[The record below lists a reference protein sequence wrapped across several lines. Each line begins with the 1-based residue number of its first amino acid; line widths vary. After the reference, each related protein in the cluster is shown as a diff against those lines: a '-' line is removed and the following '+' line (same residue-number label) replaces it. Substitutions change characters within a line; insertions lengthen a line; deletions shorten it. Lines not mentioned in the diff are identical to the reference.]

1 MKLILC
7 ILLLLLTPA
16 TASAQRER
24 GDQEDNEVT
33 VLADFGFADS
43 VPGARFGPVRV
54 HVRAQD
60 ENISGRVE
68 LDYIGRDGYT
78 GRVIAPV
85 DVAAGGETTVSMV
98 VPIPAMLEEVL
109 LTLRDQRGARIAD
122 AEYATLPSS
131 TQIQFP
137 TILAPSQELL
147 LSCTARV
154 SASRIA
160 ESLVQ
165 DSIGF
170 LPTTRLRSVRQML
183 ELTPEQATQFVF
195 SNLIGEN
202 VLVDTLPLSHR
213 AYEGAVAVIVDSTT
227 VQEADPRAIVA
238 MHRWVIG
245 GGRLIVLADMP
256 GDQWRRLIPP
266 TVPID
271 AITLGAQQQIDVP
284 AEFETLTD
292 SPVRESLICRPIW
305 LTLAAEDAGWS
316 TRWQSTGGNLLAEGP
331 AGFGWVTLVGVLPSN
346 VSGGGREGDTKLWA
360 GVLTGASRGVY
371 MPDHSHRTLLTR
383 GNSWGELRVV
393 EDVPVLVFDAIG
405 SATPIGSAAVAL
417 VALVTVSLAIA
428 LGPVDFV
435 LLKLIRLRHM
445 AWLSALV
452 WIMLASVIGFLT
464 PNKMRSGASTLGRH
478 TLIDTLAVNSALP
491 GSDSNPQNTRVAE
504 LPDVLRSWSLSF
516 SNYFAG
522 STDPITVSPSQN
534 GVYWSEYQ
542 GVQGRSAVTRPL
554 VTVQNPNSGGL
565 DATRSSAPAPIRPG
579 IWTTKVFLDSGP
591 IVIDLDV
598 ALEPIDEGWGLSVD
612 GLNAERL
619 IAGQLRVGDRFLPIR
634 ARDLNSAGAQR
645 FRLNEISATRDP
657 IGLYDDPLAWDD
669 DRRYLHNMYSN
680 VRLETM
686 SQSLLQLLPG
696 PSERSHSIER
706 LLATRR
712 YALVELFVAGQ
723 LLNVPIEA
731 NDVEPSQSTM
741 YRILVPIEG
750 DPSRD

>member
-1 MKLILC
+1 MKLLLC
-7 ILLLLLTPA
+7 ILLLMQIPIA
-16 TASAQRER
+16 ASAQRDR
-24 GDQEDNEVT
+24 RDQQENEVT
-33 VLADFGFADS
+33 ILADFGFADS

-60 ENISGRVE
+60 ENISGRIE
-68 LDYIGRDGYT
+68 LEYIGSDGFT

-98 VPIPAMLEEVL
+98 VPIPALLDEVN
-109 LTLRDQRGARIAD
+109 LTLRDQRGGRIA
-122 AEYATLPSS
+122 ESGYATLPSS

-147 LSCTARV
+147 LSCTSRV
-154 SASRIA
+154 SAADIA
-160 ESLVQ
+160 ELLVQ
-165 DSIGF
+165 DSLGY
-170 LPTTRLRSVRQML
+170 LPAARIRSVRQML
-183 ELTPEQATQFVF
+183 ELTPEQATHFVF
-195 SNLIGEN
+195 SNLVGES
-202 VLVDTLPLSHR
+202 VLVDSLPLSHR
-213 AYEGAVAVIVDSTT
+213 AYEGVLAIIVDSTT
-227 VQEADPRAIVA
+227 VLEADPRAIIA

-271 AITLGAQQQIDVP
+271 AITLGAQQAIGVP
-284 AEFETLTD
+284 AEFETLTGN
-292 SPVRESLICRPIW
+292 SAREPLISRPIW

-316 TRWQSTGGNLLAEGP
+316 TRWKSADGNLLAEGP
-331 AGFGWVTLVGVLPSN
+331 AGFGWVTLVGMRPGV
-346 VSGGGREGDTKLWA
+346 VSGGGQTGEMKLWA
-360 GVLTGASRGVY
+360 DVLTGASRGVY

-383 GNSWGELRVV
+383 GRSYGELRVV

-417 VALVTVSLAIA
+417 VALITVSLALA

-452 WIMLASVIGFLT
+452 WIVLASIIGFLT
-464 PNKMRSGASTLGRH
+464 PNKMRSGSSTLGRH
-478 TLIDTLAVNSALP
+478 TLVDTIAINSALT
-491 GSDSNPQNTRVAE
+491 GAESNPQNARVAE

-522 STDPITVSPSQN
+522 SADLISVSPAKN
-534 GVYWSEYQ
+534 GLYWTEYQ
-542 GVQGRSAVTRPL
+542 GVQGRSAVTRPM
-554 VTVQNPNSGGL
+554 VTVQNPNSGSL
-565 DATRSSAPAPIRPG
+565 DATRSSTPAPIRPG
-579 IWTTKVFLDSGP
+579 IWTTKVFIDSGP
-591 IVIDLDV
+591 VVTDLEI
-598 ALEPIDEGWGLSVD
+598 ALGPTDEGWSLTVD
-612 GLNAERL
+612 GLNADRL
-619 IAGQLRVGDRFLPIR
+619 IAGQLRVGDRFIPIR
-634 ARDLNSAGAQR
+634 ARDLIPENTQR
-645 FRLNEISATRDP
+645 FRLNESAATSDP
-657 IGLYDDPLAWDD
+657 IGLYDDPLKWDD
-669 DRRYLHNMYSN
+669 NRRYLHNMYSN
-680 VRLETM
+680 VRLDSM

-696 PSERSHSIER
+696 PSERSHSIEK
-706 LLATRR
+706 LLATNR

-723 LLNVPIEA
+723 QLNVTIEA

-750 DPSRD
+750 DPARD

>member
-7 ILLLLLTPA
+7 ILLLLLTPIA
-16 TASAQRER
+16 ASAQRDR

-68 LDYIGRDGYT
+68 LDYIGGDGYT

-85 DVAAGGETTVSMV
+85 DVAAGSETTISMV
-98 VPIPAMLEEVL
+98 VPIPALLDEVF

-122 AEYATLPSS
+122 AEYSTLPSS

-154 SASRIA
+154 SAARVA
-160 ESLVQ
+160 EALVQ
-165 DSIGF
+165 ESVGY
-170 LPTTRLRSVRQML
+170 LPTTRMRSVRQLL
-183 ELTPEQATQFVF
+183 ELTPEQAKQFVF
-195 SNLIGEN
+195 SNLVGES
-202 VLVDTLPLSHR
+202 VLVDTLPLSHK
-213 AYEGAVAVIVDSTT
+213 AYEGVVAIVVDSTT
-227 VQEADPRAIVA
+227 VKEADPRAIVA

-266 TVPID
+266 MVPID
-271 AITLGAQQQIDVP
+271 AITLGAQQETEVP
-284 AEFETLTD
+284 VELETLIVG
-292 SPVRESLICRPIW
+292 PERESLVCRPISLA
-305 LTLAAEDAGWS
+305 LTAEDAGWS
-316 TRWQSTGGNLLAEGP
+316 TRWQSTGGNLLVEGP

-346 VSGGGREGDTKLWA
+346 VSGGGRDRDTKLWA
-360 GVLTGASRGVY
+360 DVLTGASRGVY

-417 VALVTVSLAIA
+417 VALVTVTLAIA

-452 WIMLASVIGFLT
+452 WIVLASFIGFLT

-478 TLIDTLAVNSALP
+478 SLIDMLAVNTALL
-491 GSDSNPQNTRVAE
+491 GAESNPQNASLLE

-522 STDPITVSPSQN
+522 STDPISIASGQN
-534 GVYWSEYQ
+534 GLYWSEYQ

-554 VTVQNPNSGGL
+554 VTVQAPNSGGL
-565 DATRSSAPAPIRPG
+565 DATRSSVPVPMRPG

-591 IVIDLDV
+591 VVTDLDIS
-598 ALEPIDEGWGLSVD
+598 LEPTAEGWSLSVD
-612 GLNAERL
+612 GLNADRL
-619 IAGQLRVGDRFLPIR
+619 VAGQLRVGDRFIPIR
-634 ARDLNSAGAQR
+634 ARDLIPENAQR
-645 FRLNEISATRDP
+645 FMLSENSSTNDP
-657 IGLYDDPLAWDD
+657 IGLYDDPLTWDE

-680 VRLETM
+680 VRLDTM

-696 PSERSHSIER
+696 PSERSHSIEQH
-706 LLATRR
+706 LATGR
-712 YALVELFVAGQ
+712 YALLELFVAGQ
-723 LLNVPIEA
+723 PLNVSVEA
-731 NDVEPSQSTM
+731 DDVEPSQSTM
-741 YRILVPIEG
+741 YRVLVPIEG
-750 DPSRD
+750 DPTRD

>member
-7 ILLLLLTPA
+7 ILLLLLTPIA
-16 TASAQRER
+16 ASAQQDRV
-24 GDQEDNEVT
+24 DPEDNEVT

-60 ENISGRVE
+60 ENISGRIE

-85 DVAAGGETTVSMV
+85 DVAAGSETTVSMV
-98 VPIPAMLEEVL
+98 VPIPALLEEVF
-109 LTLRDQRGARIAD
+109 LTLRSQRGARIAE

-147 LSCTARV
+147 LSYTPRV
-154 SASRIA
+154 SAADIA

-165 DSIGF
+165 GSIGY
-170 LPTTRLRSVRQML
+170 LPTTRMRSTRQLL

-195 SNLIGEN
+195 SNLIGES
-202 VLVDTLPLSHR
+202 VLVETLPLSHR
-213 AYEGAVAVIVDSTT
+213 AYEGVVAIIADSTT
-227 VQEADPRAIVA
+227 VLEADPRAIVA

-256 GDQWRRLIPP
+256 GDQWRRLLPP
-266 TVPID
+266 AVPIE
-271 AITLGAQQQIDVP
+271 AITLGAQQEIDVP
-284 AEFETLTD
+284 AEFEGLTGK
-292 SPVRESLICRPIW
+292 SVREPLICRPIW

-331 AGFGWVTLVGVLPSN
+331 AGFGWVTLVGVRPGV
-346 VSGGGREGDTKLWA
+346 VSGGSQTGETRLWA
-360 GVLTGASRGVY
+360 DVLTGASRGVY

-405 SATPIGSAAVAL
+405 SAPPIGSAAVAL
-417 VALVTVSLAIA
+417 VAFVTVSLAIA

-435 LLKLIRLRHM
+435 LLKLVRLRHM

-452 WIMLASVIGFLT
+452 WIVLASVIGFLA

-478 TLIDTLAVNSALP
+478 TLIDTFAVNSALP
-491 GSDSNPQNTRVAE
+491 GSELNQQNVSVAE

-522 STDPITVSPSQN
+522 STDPISFSPAQN
-534 GVYWSEYQ
+534 GLYWSEYQ
-542 GVQGRSAVTRPL
+542 GVQGRSAIVRPL
-554 VTVQNPNSGGL
+554 VTVQNPNSGSL
-565 DATRSSAPAPIRPG
+565 DATRSSTPAPIRPG
-579 IWTTKVFLDSGP
+579 IWTTRVFLDSGP
-591 IVIDLDV
+591 VETDLGI
-598 ALEPIDEGWGLSVD
+598 ALEPIDEGWSLSVD

-619 IAGQLRVGDRFLPIR
+619 VAGQLRVGDRFIPIR
-634 ARDLNSAGAQR
+634 ARDLNPQSTQR
-645 FRLNEISATRDP
+645 FRLSETSATSEP
-657 IGLYDDPLAWDD
+657 IGLYDDPLNWDT

-696 PSERSHSIER
+696 PSERSHSIEQM
-706 LLATRR
+706 LATGR
-712 YALVELFVAGQ
+712 YAIVELFVAGQ
-723 LLNVPIEA
+723 PLNVTIEA
-731 NDVEPSQSTM
+731 NDIEPSQSTM

-750 DPSRD
+750 DPSSD